1 MSIAS
6 VVQLG
11 AEIEA
16 RWRAADYA
24 LHLLPGLATRALA
37 EVRLLASLHPDEIV
51 EWALSGDELPQQP
64 DPTAKFG
71 QPPVTLFRGRR
82 SHIDALFWVDG
93 TTTIHQHGFS
103 GAFQVLS
110 GSSIET
116 RYAFDSERSIDG
128 RFLIGKLRVASTS
141 FLRPGDIRP
150 IESGSRLIHALFH
163 LERPSITIVVRS
175 FSDADAG
182 PQYDYALPGIGHDP
196 FFMDVTRD
204 RALQLVGMLRT
215 TEHPRFEGLVG
226 DLIERSD
233 LHSAYRVLREC
244 ASLPDVSMFERL
256 IARVRDASAADM
268 FRQAFEENRRIAFLR
283 TRRNLVKDPEL
294 RFFLGVLLNA
304 HRRQDVLTLVSERD
318 PGVDAA
324 KQVAA
329 CLRRLSEVTV
339 KLQAAGIPWQPNLL
353 GLPAFTDELEAFVA
367 QFVAG
372 GERRADTE
380 AGRAFMGKL
389 QAIPAL
395 ACLFA

>member
-1 MSIAS
+1 VSIAS

-11 AEIEA
+11 NEIEA

-24 LHLLPGLATRALA
+24 LHLLPELATRALGEA
-37 EVRLLASLHPDEIV
+37 RLPANLQPDEIIA
-51 EWALSGDELPQQP
+51 WAFSGDELPQQA
-64 DPTAKFG
+64 DPAAKFG

-82 SHIDALFWVDG
+82 SYIDALFWVDG
-93 TTTIHQHGFS
+93 TTSIHQHLFS

-116 RYAFDSERSIDG
+116 RYAFESERIIDG
-128 RFLIGKLRVASTS
+128 RFLIGNLHVVSTS

-150 IESGSRLIHALFH
+150 IESGNGLIHALFH

-182 PQYDYALPGIGHDP
+182 PQYDYALPGVGHDP
-196 FFMDVTRD
+196 FYMDVTRD
-204 RALQLVGMLRT
+204 RALQLVGMLRA
-215 TEHPRFEGLVG
+215 TEHPKFERLVG

-233 LHSAYRVLREC
+233 LHTAYRVLREC
-244 ASLPDVSMFERL
+244 AGLSDVSLFERL
-256 IARVRDASAADM
+256 IGRVRDSSAANL
-268 FRQAFEENRRIAFLR
+268 FRQAFEEIRRIAFLKS
-283 TRRNLVKDPEL
+283 RRNVVKDPDL

-304 HRRQDVLTLVSERD
+304 HRRQDVLTLVSERN

-324 KQVAA
+324 RQVATW
-329 CLRRLSEVTV
+329 LRRLSELTV

-353 GLPAFTDELEAFVA
+353 GLPAFTDELETLVA
-367 QFVAG
+367 RFAAG
-372 GERRADTE
+372 GELNADHE
-380 AGRAFMGKL
+380 FLGKL
-389 QAIPAL
+389 RAIPAL